1 MKTIGRRLLIVA
13 AVFATAL
20 PLLAGKMTEEQVLA
34 GLDSTKEK
42 EAITALQHFEE
53 EHSTSAP
60 CLAKVKGLL
69 ADSRPLVRE
78 KAARVLGATHAEVSE
93 ADLKNIAA
101 LLNGADK
108 REVMQGLKALRG
120 LKAQSVAP
128 QLLPLLQNADNNIK
142 RDACRTLAVIGDA
155 NMIKD
160 LEPLLKSSDKAVVE
174 DASKAIAA
182 LKNK

>member
-1 MKTIGRRLLIVA
+1 MKTIYQRLLVVA

-34 GLDSTKEK
+34 GLDSAKEK

-69 ADSRPLVRE
+69 TDSRPLVRE
-78 KAARVLGATHAEVSE
+78 KAARVLGVTHAEVSE
-93 ADLKNIAA
+93 TDLKNIAA
-101 LLNGADK
+101 LLTGTDK

-120 LKAQSVAP
+120 LKAQSVIP
-128 QLLPLLQNADNNIK
+128 QILPLLANADDNIK
-142 RDACRTLAVIGDA
+142 RDACRTLAVIGDQSA
-155 NMIKD
+155 IPSI
-160 LEPLLKSSDKAVVE
+160 EPLLQEKNKAVVK
-174 DASKAIAA
+174 DAADAIAA